1 MNLRKLCCEYPIEPK
16 VKLKN
21 PKLLI
26 YSIDIQMNGVM
37 AALYFGKA
45 LAAKFMKIKAIT
57 KYPPNTTVTKVTPI
71 TGRYAFIQKR

>member
-1 MNLRKLCCEYPIEPK
+1 MKKIEPK

-45 LAAKFMKIKAIT
+45 LAKMFMKIKAIT
-57 KYPPNTTVTKVTPI
+57 K
-71 TGRYAFIQKR
+71 